1 MDKVTSGTSVQI
13 DLNCDVGEWSG
24 IDIPNNDRALLTC
37 ITSAN
42 IACGGHAGDER
53 SMQVTVRFAADHGV
67 AIGAHPG
74 FADRAGFGRREISAT
89 SQEIENLV
97 TSQVELLRDVA
108 RNERTIVR
116 HVKPHGALYNLSAR
130 DASVAD
136 AVARAVVRIDSD
148 LILFGLSGSELIAA
162 GRAAGLNVACEV
174 FADRAYALDGSL
186 VSRRK
191 PGAVI
196 DDPGI
201 VLQRAVRLVV
211 DGSVLA
217 ESGETLHLVADTICV
232 HGDTSGAP
240 ELVRQLRAGLRDAG
254 VSVRSIDGP

>member
-24 IDIPNNDRALLTC
+24 TDIPSNDLALLTGV
-37 ITSAN
+37 TSAN

-53 SMQVTVRFAADHGV
+53 TMQATVRCAVDHGV

-74 FADRAGFGRREISAT
+74 FVDRVGFGRREISAT

-254 VSVRSIDGP
+254 VSVRSIGGP

>member
-1 MDKVTSGTSVQI
+1 MQI

-24 IDIPNNDRALLTC
+24 AGIPSNEQALLTY

-53 SMQVTVRFAADHGV
+53 TMQATVRFAVDHGV

-74 FADRAGFGRREISAT
+74 FADRAGFGRRET
-89 SQEIENLV
+89 SLTPREIEDLV
-97 TSQVELLRDVA
+97 ASQVKLLRDVA
-108 RNERTIVR
+108 RSEQAALK

-136 AVARAVVRIDSD
+136 AVARAVVRVDPG
-148 LILFGLSGSELIAA
+148 LVLFGLSGSKLLAA
-162 GRAAGLNVACEV
+162 GRASGLSVASEV
-174 FADRAYALDGSL
+174 FADRAYAVDGSL
-186 VSRRK
+186 VSRRN

-196 DDPGI
+196 DDVG
-201 VLQRAVRLVV
+201 VVVQRAVRLVV
-211 DGSVLA
+211 DGVVFA
-217 ESGETLHLVADTICV
+217 ESGEVLHVVADTICV

-240 ELVRQLRAGLRDAG
+240 ELMKQLRAGFQKAG
-254 VSVRSIDGP
+254 VTVRSICEP

>member
-1 MDKVTSGTSVQI
+1 MASGTTVQI

-24 IDIPNNDRALLTC
+24 TDISSNDRALLTC
-37 ITSAN
+37 VTSAN

-53 SMQVTVRFAADHGV
+53 TMRATVRFAADHGV

-74 FADRAGFGRREISAT
+74 FADRAGFGRRELSAT

-97 TSQVELLRDVA
+97 TSQLELLRDVA
-108 RNERTIVR
+108 RNEQAIIT
-116 HVKPHGALYNLSAR
+116 HVKPHGALYNLAAR

-136 AVARAVVRIDSD
+136 AVARAVVRIDSN
-148 LILFGLSGSELIAA
+148 LILFGLSGSKLVAA

-174 FADRAYALDGSL
+174 FADRAYAFDGSL
-186 VSRRK
+186 VPRRD

-196 DDPGI
+196 DDAG
-201 VLQRAVRLVV
+201 VVVQRAVRLVV
-211 DGSVLA
+211 DGNVLA

-232 HGDTSGAP
+232 HGDTRGAP
-240 ELVRQLRAGLRDAG
+240 ELVRQLRAGLREAG
-254 VSVRSIDGP
+254 VTVRSIGGP